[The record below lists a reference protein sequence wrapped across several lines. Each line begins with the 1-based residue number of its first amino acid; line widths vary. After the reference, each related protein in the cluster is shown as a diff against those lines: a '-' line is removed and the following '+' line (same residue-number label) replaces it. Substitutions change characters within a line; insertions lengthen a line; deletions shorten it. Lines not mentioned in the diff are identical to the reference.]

1 VITLKSAPIAL
12 IATAIGAAT
21 TVLAATAHADPDSQQ
36 YPQFASPSGNIYCE
50 MAISY
55 KGIPNAEC
63 FIQQASYA
71 GQLCQGPVVIHPQFE
86 IAADGHPPQTCRGA
100 AKSRCGR
107 HGRHWATA
115 KPGLSPRSAVT
126 ASPRV

>member
-86 IAADGHPPQTCRGA
+86 IAADGHPADMPGCREISVRPA
-100 AKSRCGR
+100 RP
-107 HGRHWATA
+107 WATA